1 MNSLRASLRHAAAA
15 LICACA
21 VLAAACQTMP
31 RVHAESAPGTDM
43 ARYAT
48 FGFFEKLGTDQHG
61 YTTIATTHLKEAVS
75 RELEARGMHPAA
87 NPDLLVNFY
96 VQTKD
101 KVESYPGSLGF
112 GYSRFG
118 WHGAGW
124 GGGFAAPDV
133 HTYTEGTLTIDLV
146 DRQKNALAWQG
157 VAVGRLSERA
167 LKQPAI
173 AVNSAVNAVFDKY
186 PVQSASRPAAGT

>member
-1 MNSLRASLRHAAAA
+1 MA
-15 LICACA
+15 LICAGG
-21 VLAAACQTMP
+21 VLAAGCQTAP
-31 RVHAESAPGTDM
+31 RVRAEAAPGTDM
-43 ARYAT
+43 ARYGT

-61 YTTIATTHLKEAVS
+61 YTTIATAHLKEAVT
-75 RELEARGMHPAA
+75 RELEARGLHPAA

-118 WHGAGW
+118 WHGVGW
-124 GGGFAAPDV
+124 GMGYDMPDV

-157 VAVGRLSERA
+157 VAVGRLGERA
-167 LKQPAI
+167 LRQPAV
-173 AVNSAVNAVFDKY
+173 AVKSAVSAVFEKY
-186 PVQSASRPAAGT
+186 PVQAAPRSGAGA

>member
-1 MNSLRASLRHAAAA
+1 MFVEITIAALPFEVCHELFASLVETRRSFAH
-15 LICACA
+15 LRGA

-43 ARYAT
+43 ARYTT

-87 NPDLLVNFY
+87 NPDVLVNFY

-101 KVESYPGSLGF
+101 KVEELSRFAGF

-157 VAVGRLSERA
+157 VAIGRLDERA
-167 LKQPAI
+167 MGSPPSPST
-173 AVNSAVNAVFDKY
+173 V
-186 PVQSASRPAAGT
+186 R